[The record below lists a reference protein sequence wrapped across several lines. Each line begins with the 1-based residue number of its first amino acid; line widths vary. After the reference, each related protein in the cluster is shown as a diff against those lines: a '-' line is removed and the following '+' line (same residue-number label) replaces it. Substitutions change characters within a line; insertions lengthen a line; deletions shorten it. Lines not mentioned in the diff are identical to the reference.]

1 MWIETRTQDQGE
13 ENWQGGMFDGLGHE
27 EEEEKGMVA
36 GEEQHI

>member
-1 MWIETRTQDQGE
+1 MNRNQDSGSGE

-27 EEEEKGMVA
+27 EEEEKRMVA